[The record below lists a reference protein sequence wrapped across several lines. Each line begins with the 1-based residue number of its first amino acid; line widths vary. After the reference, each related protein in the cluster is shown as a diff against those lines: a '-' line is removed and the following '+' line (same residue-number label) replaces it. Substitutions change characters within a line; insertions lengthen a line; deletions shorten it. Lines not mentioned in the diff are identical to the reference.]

1 MSRIDHGAARTS
13 EQLQEAREELASPAA
28 EADFA
33 SAARCRLRHRH
44 TGRLPGVGR
53 IRRAVTARAGHRMGP
68 R

>member
-1 MSRIDHGAARTS
+1 MPRIDHGAALTS

-33 SAARCRLRHRH
+33 SAAQCRLRHRH
-44 TGRLPGVGR
+44 TGRPAGIGR
-53 IRRAVTARAGHRMGP
+53 IRRAVTARAGHRIGP